1 MTLSHAILRDLVS
14 GQTTAD
20 SAAGRLKIE
29 TRHAE
34 TLLDRH
40 VTDGHVNIQ
49 KNYGLT
55 IYQITD
61 KGREKINPSRSS

>member
-29 TRHAE
+29 TSKAE
-34 TLLDRH
+34 TLLIAH
-40 VTDGHVNIQ
+40 AIDGHVIELKIQ
-49 KNYGLT
+49 GLS

-61 KGREKINPSRSS
+61 SGRDKLTSKIPS